1 MLNLHSSAAEKIK
14 TLPSELSYQVHVH
27 DSVTKKKIKHFN
39 SKFLQI
45 IEYTCIIYGGF
56 GHKSDTK
63 GMIEILFVR
72 GCKGEHLKD

>member
-1 MLNLHSSAAEKIK
+1 MHSSAAEKIK
-14 TLPSELSYQVHVH
+14 TLLSELSYQVHVH

-45 IEYTCIIYGGF
+45 IEYIIYGGF
-56 GHKSDTK
+56 GHKSDTQ

-72 GCKGEHLKD
+72 GCKVEHLKN

>member
-1 MLNLHSSAAEKIK
+1 MHSSAAEKIK

-45 IEYTCIIYGGF
+45 IEYIIYGGF

>member
-1 MLNLHSSAAEKIK
+1 MHSSAAEKIK
-14 TLPSELSYQVHVH
+14 TLLSELSYQVHVH

-45 IEYTCIIYGGF
+45 IEYIIYGGF

>member
-14 TLPSELSYQVHVH
+14 TLLSELSYQVHVH

-45 IEYTCIIYGGF
+45 IEYIIYGGF

-72 GCKGEHLKD
+72 GCKVEHLKD